1 MRELLFLFLI
11 ISVKVSLSATF
22 KEVESNP
29 YATDNILRYGHTH
42 LVMKKGFLPPNFSGK
57 NFTGF
62 QLYIKKKYSFSQDH
76 INSMCILKD
85 NSRVFF
91 TIFDFS
97 NTEFYENGLYYI
109 DMKKGKLFKKNINN
123 KKNVSLYKIQSCN
136 NNEMTYFSIL
146 EDNKRL
152 IDQSKLI
159 YTGNY
164 SFFNK
169 LYKRLNQSNLIKKKT
184 TDLYWTL
191 VDRR

>member
-1 MRELLFLFLI
+1 
-11 ISVKVSLSATF
+11 
-22 KEVESNP
+22 
-29 YATDNILRYGHTH
+29 
-42 LVMKKGFLPPNFSGK
+42 
-57 NFTGF
+57 
-62 QLYIKKKYSFSQDH
+62 
-76 INSMCILKD
+76 
-85 NSRVFF
+85 
-91 TIFDFS
+91 
-97 NTEFYENGLYYI
+97 
-109 DMKKGKLFKKNINN
+109 MKKGKLFKKNINN